1 MIRRFQLSPTLIALT
16 RFGIGQVT
24 SAPVCK
30 DAGTRAAVERMFP
43 VLKTEYDDVWQ
54 FSNEMLEGSSD
65 SSYTD
70 LALASH
76 TDGTYFTEAPGL
88 QARKIILLK
97 GQ

>member
-1 MIRRFQLSPTLIALT
+1 
-16 RFGIGQVT
+16 
-24 SAPVCK
+24 
-30 DAGTRAAVERMFP
+30 MFP
-43 VLKTEYDDVWQ
+43 VLQTVYDDVWQ

-88 QARKIILLK
+88 QVRNLNP
-97 GQ
+97 